1 VRVDIVDRG
10 AHDLV
15 HQVFARPTSGLAHRD
30 GSVLTVH
37 VTAETAQ
44 TAVEYVDSF
53 LITSGLMRATAIT
66 AVVELADAE
75 AG

>member
-1 VRVDIVDRG
+1 VHVEIVDQS
-10 AHDLV
+10 AHELV

-30 GSVLTVH
+30 GCAFTVN
-37 VTAETAQ
+37 VSAETAHS
-44 TAVEYVDSF
+44 AVEYVDAF

-66 AVVELADAE
+66 AVFELADAE